1 MGLKKSLRAHEI
13 ALQNRLP
20 IVSLVES
27 GGANLLYQAE
37 LFVDGGKVFYN
48 MARLS
53 AAGIPQITVVHGSST
68 AGGAYMPG
76 LSDYVV
82 MVKNQAQVYLAGP
95 PLVKAAIGEE
105 ADSESLGGA
114 EMHAELTGTAEYL
127 AEDDSHALII
137 ARDIVAKL
145 GWNDDHQAPS
155 PPAYKEPRYSADELL
170 GIVPVSHKSPTTVR
184 GHRSACG

>member
-82 MVKNQAQVYLAGP
+82 MVKTSPSLLAGP

-105 ADSESLGGA
+105 ATLN
-114 EMHAELTGTAEYL
+114 L
-127 AEDDSHALII
+127 
-137 ARDIVAKL
+137 
-145 GWNDDHQAPS
+145 WW
-155 PPAYKEPRYSADELL
+155 
-170 GIVPVSHKSPTTVR
+170 
-184 GHRSACG
+184 C

>member
-1 MGLKKSLRAHEI
+1 MHDDDGKKNIAGGGNIIGIGYVSGVRCLITASDAAIKGGSISPMGLKKSLRAHEI

-48 MARLS
+48 MAQLS

-76 LSDYVV
+76 LSA
-82 MVKNQAQVYLAGP
+82 MW
-95 PLVKAAIGEE
+95 
-105 ADSESLGGA
+105 S
-114 EMHAELTGTAEYL
+114 
-127 AEDDSHALII
+127 
-137 ARDIVAKL
+137 
-145 GWNDDHQAPS
+145 W
-155 PPAYKEPRYSADELL
+155 
-170 GIVPVSHKSPTTVR
+170 
-184 GHRSACG
+184 